1 MWTKLKQKHSLLFWI
16 FEKVMSMS
24 APKFVA
30 LGFVFFVAAAG
41 AWLTLLEYTVDANG
55 IHGWHLKK

>member
-1 MWTKLKQKHSLLFWI
+1 
-16 FEKVMSMS
+16 MSMS
-24 APKFVA
+24 APKFVV

-41 AWLTLLEYTVDANG
+41 AWITLLEYTEDANG

>member
-1 MWTKLKQKHSLLFWI
+1 MNQISATSLII
-16 FEKVMSMS
+16 FLNFKKVMSMS
-24 APKFVA
+24 APKFVV

-41 AWLTLLEYTVDANG
+41 AWVTLLEYTVDANG

>member
-1 MWTKLKQKHSLLFWI
+1 
-16 FEKVMSMS
+16 MS
-24 APKFVA
+24 ATKFVV

-41 AWLTLLEYTVDANG
+41 DRVTLLEYTVDANG

>member
-1 MWTKLKQKHSLLFWI
+1 
-16 FEKVMSMS
+16 MS

-55 IHGWHLKK
+55 IHGWHLKSNWDWC